1 MELCTETLP
10 VLVGTVRNVPHRQQ
24 MALSE
29 RVAKL
34 KGLNDPDVLYES
46 HYTYGL

>member
-24 MALSE
+24 MVLSE

-34 KGLNDPDVLYES
+34 TCLNPDVLYES